1 MSQDSIK
8 VSYTI
13 ASMVLFNIGIIL
25 STLALHEV
33 GHVLLGM
40 YVGCDSGRAIIFDT
54 KQEGP
59 YAELICSNDVNY
71 SIAYSGSLL
80 LTTAFGTI
88 FLFLRKSPQKNLFL
102 VVLGFSILFASLD
115 IASLFGLEIF
125 AYISIGLGMVLVV
138 IGEFLTGLAY
148 TKI

>member
-1 MSQDSIK
+1 MEKSPIS
-8 VSYTI
+8 VSHAI

-25 STLALHEV
+25 SILTLHEI

-40 YVGCDSGRAIIFDT
+40 YVGCESGRAIVFDT

-59 YAELICSNDVNY
+59 YAELMCSDNVDY
-71 SIAYSGSLL
+71 SIAYTGSLV
-80 LTTAFGTI
+80 LTTAFGAV
-88 FLFLRKSPQKNLFL
+88 FLFLRKSPQRNLFL

-115 IASLFGLEIF
+115 IAALFGIEIMMHV
-125 AYISIGLGMVLVV
+125 SIGIGMVLVV

-148 TKI
+148 AES